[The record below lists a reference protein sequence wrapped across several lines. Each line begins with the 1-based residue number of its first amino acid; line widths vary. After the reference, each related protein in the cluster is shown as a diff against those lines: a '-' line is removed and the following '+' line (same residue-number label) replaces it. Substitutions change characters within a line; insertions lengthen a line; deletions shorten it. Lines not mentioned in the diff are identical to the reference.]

1 MKKIIWILI
10 FCLASNALFSQFY
23 IRGEVRD
30 ERGRLL
36 EGVKITLSSKG
47 AFPYYSGSGGT
58 FGISTSTVT
67 DTISL
72 SLEGFE
78 IFRAI
83 IDTRKFQ
90 SFSLKMLPTTA
101 HLYNRKLSS
110 LTTNLK
116 AEPSTLLSA
125 LGESYSN
132 LVENNFIDADKYPE
146 TGFALNI
153 DKAAYRNMRRFLSN
167 EMPV

>member
-10 FCLASNALFSQFY
+10 FCLASNALLSQFY
-23 IRGEVRD
+23 LRGEVKD

-47 AFPYYSGSGGT
+47 AFPYYTGSGGT
-58 FGISTSTVT
+58 FGISTSTTT
-67 DTISL
+67 DTITV

-78 IFRAI
+78 ILRAS
-83 IDTRKFQ
+83 IDARKFQ
-90 SFSLKMLPTTA
+90 NFLLKMLPTTA

-116 AEPSTLLSA
+116 AESSTFFS
-125 LGESYSN
+125 G
-132 LVENNFIDADKYPE
+132 
-146 TGFALNI
+146 
-153 DKAAYRNMRRFLSN
+153 M
-167 EMPV
+167 

>member
-36 EGVKITLSSKG
+36 EGAKITLSSTG
-47 AFPYYSGSGGT
+47 AFPYYTGSGGT
-58 FGISTSTVT
+58 FGISTSIIT
-67 DTISL
+67 DTITL

-78 IFRAI
+78 VFRAT
-83 IDTRKFQ
+83 IDTRKFH
-90 SFSLKMLPTTA
+90 SFLLKMLPTTA

-116 AEPSTLLSA
+116 AESSILFSVM
-125 LGESYSN
+125 GESYSN
-132 LVENNFIDADKYPE
+132 LIENN
-146 TGFALNI
+146 
-153 DKAAYRNMRRFLSN
+153 
-167 EMPV
+167 